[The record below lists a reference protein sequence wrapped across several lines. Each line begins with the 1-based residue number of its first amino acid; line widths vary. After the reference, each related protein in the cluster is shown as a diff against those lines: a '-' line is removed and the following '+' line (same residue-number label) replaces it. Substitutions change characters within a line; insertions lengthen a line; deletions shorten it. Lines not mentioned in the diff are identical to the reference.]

1 MKISKYSIGIGD
13 RFGYEAKSQLRAIIE
28 ANQKFVEITPVWN
41 KSFREHSITKT
52 KPYDTRWAADKA
64 VAALNWTGPYFIDA
78 DHINRSNVKEFIE
91 YSDFFTIDVA
101 EFIGKKND
109 KVKLKKAITEN
120 SKLIGEISIPNI
132 ERAFQLSANELDIII
147 EKYLPAI
154 TEAGEIYRLIES
166 AKGSDNFVTEI
177 SMDEVMDPQSP
188 IELFIILSLIASEN
202 IPLQTIAPRFTGR
215 FNKGVD
221 YVGDISKFEK
231 EFEEDILVIAYAIEE
246 FGLPANLKLSVH
258 SGSDKFSIYSI
269 ITKII
274 NKYDKGI
281 HIKTAGTT
289 WLEEVIGL
297 AMVGGEALKLMKIF
311 YREALVRRDEL
322 CAPYAQVIDI
332 DFEKLPSIDE
342 VEKWNGDKFSNSL
355 RHNPDHSDYNP
366 NFRQL
371 IHVSYKV
378 AMEHEEEFN
387 FYLTKYADIVGQ
399 QVYENIYN
407 RHLVKLFKED
417 DQ

>member
-13 RFGYEAKSQLRAIIE
+13 RFGHEGKAQLRAIIE

-52 KPYDTRWAADKA
+52 RPYDTRVAADQA
-64 VAALNWTGPYFIDA
+64 VEALNWTGPYFIDA
-78 DHINRSNVKEFIE
+78 DHINRSNVNEFIE

-109 KVKLKKAITEN
+109 EEKLRKAIVEN

-132 ERAFQLSANELDIII
+132 EKAFQLGSTELKIII

-154 TEAGEIYRLIES
+154 TEAGEIYRLIER

-188 IELFIILSLIASEN
+188 IELLLILSLIASEN

-258 SGSDKFSIYSI
+258 SGSDKFSIYPI

-274 NKYDKGI
+274 NKYGKGI

-297 AMVGGEALKLMKIF
+297 AMAGGEALELMKTF

-332 DFEKLPSIDE
+332 DFEKLPSFDE
-342 VEKWNGDKFSNSL
+342 VEKWSGDKFANSL

-371 IHVSYKV
+371 IHVGYKV
-378 AMEHEEEFN
+378 AIEHKAKFN

-407 RHLVKLFKED
+407 RHLVKLFNED
-417 DQ
+417 GQ